1 MIDLDVDDF
10 LHVLGLLLSMEN
22 YDIHDHTLFSSMRF
36 GEIMSVKRF
45 ENILKYLKLSENE
58 NEEQ

>member
-1 MIDLDVDDF
+1 MDVDDF

-22 YDIHDHTLFSSMRF
+22 YDIHGHTLFSSMKF
-36 GEIMSVKRF
+36 GDIMSVKRF

>member
-1 MIDLDVDDF
+1 
-10 LHVLGLLLSMEN
+10 MEI
-22 YDIHDHTLFSSMRF
+22 YDIHSHTLFSSMKF